1 MSYIVRGGV
10 ALLIQGAVRFLLC
23 FLSISL
29 AGASATAAD
38 TSKILHVSQPATDEG
53 FDPIRSANY
62 YSGVILDAVG
72 ERLMSY
78 DYLARPAKLIPGV
91 AESMPV
97 VSSDGKTYVFKI
109 RKGVYFHPDPVFGG
123 KKRELTAED
132 FVFSFKRFLDP
143 KLRSQWKFLFD
154 GKIAGLNPLAERAD
168 KTGKF
173 DYDATIEGLRAIDR
187 YTLQIRLTAPDYNFS
202 YILAMPSTI
211 AVAREVVDAY
221 RDDIGAH
228 PVGTGAY
235 MLKTYERGRRIV
247 LEAHPYYRGFIWD
260 FEPGSDPADKELV
273 ARMKG
278 KRMPQ
283 IGRVELNYIEEEQS
297 RYLAFMG
304 GELDLVHRIGGLAEH
319 WRDGKNLKSELAVL
333 GITRQD
339 MVEPE
344 TTYTLFNM
352 RDPMVGGYTSER
364 VALRRAMILSYDQDA
379 EIDIIRKGLALNNKM
394 PIPPGVVGYNPDYQ
408 SVNHYNPQ
416 AANLLLDKFGYKRGA
431 DGWRAQ
437 PDGKPLL
444 VTLTSEPQQSSREFD
459 ELWRKSLE
467 KIGVRLEVKKG
478 TFAENLKAAKA
489 CQLQMW
495 GSAWIADYPDG
506 DNFLQLLYGPNSG
519 QSNNG
524 CYDSPVFNKL
534 YEMTQKMPDS
544 PERKYLYELMSR
556 QVEYDGAWRFGV
568 SRIRTDLVHRGILGY
583 RKHPVIH
590 AEWMYMDIDVAARSA
605 YRGKPQ

>member
-1 MSYIVRGGV
+1 MGV
-10 ALLIQGAVRFLLC
+10 CMALAPCGAVAEVNPAKVLR
-23 FLSISL
+23 
-29 AGASATAAD
+29 
-38 TSKILHVSQPATDEG
+38 VVQPATDEG
-53 FDPIRSANY
+53 FDPVRSANY

-78 DYLARPAKLIPGV
+78 DYLARPAKLVPGV
-91 AESMPV
+91 ADAMPV
-97 VSSDGKTYVFKI
+97 VSPDGKTYVFKI
-109 RKGVYFHPDPVFGG
+109 RKGVYFHPDPIFNG

-143 KLRSQWKFLFD
+143 KLRSQWKFLFE
-154 GKIAGLNPLAERAD
+154 GKIVGLNALAERAEN
-168 KTGKF
+168 TGKF
-173 DYDATIEGLRAIDR
+173 DYDAPIEGLRALDR
-187 YTLQIRLTAPDYNFS
+187 YTLQIRLNSPDYNFA

-211 AVAREVVDAY
+211 AVTREGVEAY

-228 PVGTGAY
+228 PIGTGAY
-235 MLKTYERGRRIV
+235 MLKTYERGRRVV
-247 LEAHPYYRGFIWD
+247 LEAHPYYRGFVWD
-260 FEPGSDPADKELV
+260 FEAGPDPADKELV
-273 ARMKG
+273 ASMKG
-278 KRMPQ
+278 RRMPQ
-283 IGRVELNYIEEEQS
+283 ISRVELNYIEEEQS

-304 GELDLVHRIGGLAEH
+304 GELDMVHRIGGLAEH
-319 WRDGKNLKSELAVL
+319 WRDGKGLKPELAEL

-352 RDPMVGGYTSER
+352 RDPMVGGYTPEK
-364 VALRRAMILSYDQDA
+364 VALRRAMIMSYDQDA
-379 EIDIIRKGLALNNKM
+379 EINIIRKGLALNNKM
-394 PIPPGVVGYNPDYQ
+394 PIPPGVVGYNPDYKPVTQ
-408 SVNHYNPQ
+408 YNPQ
-416 AANLLLDKFGYKRGA
+416 AANLLLDRFGYQRGA
-431 DGWRAQ
+431 DGWRTR
-437 PDGKPLL
+437 PDGQPLL

-467 KIGVRLEVKKG
+467 KIGVRLDVRKG

-524 CYDSPVFNKL
+524 CYDSPVFNRL

-568 SRIRTDLVHRGILGY
+568 SRIRTELVHQGILGF
-583 RKHPVIH
+583 RKHPVLH
-590 AEWMYMDIDVAARSA
+590 AEWMYMDIDVPTRNA
-605 YRGKPQ
+605 YRGKPR

>member
-1 MSYIVRGGV
+1 M
-10 ALLIQGAVRFLLC
+10 ALAPCG
-23 FLSISL
+23 SI
-29 AGASATAAD
+29 AD
-38 TSKILHVSQPATDEG
+38 ANPAKVLRVVQPATDEG
-53 FDPIRSANY
+53 FDPVRSANY

-78 DYLARPAKLIPGV
+78 DYLARPAKLVPGV
-91 AESMPV
+91 AESMPE
-97 VSSDGKTYVFKI
+97 VSPDGKTYIFKI
-109 RKGVYFHPDPVFGG
+109 RKGVYFHPDPIFNG

-143 KLRSQWKFLFD
+143 KLRSQWKFLFE
-154 GKIAGLNPLAERAD
+154 GKIVGLNALAERAE

-173 DYDATIEGLRAIDR
+173 DYDAPIEGLRALDR
-187 YTLQIRLTAPDYNFS
+187 YTLQIRLNAPDYNFA

-211 AVAREVVDAY
+211 AVTREVVEAY

-228 PVGTGAY
+228 PIGTGAY
-235 MLKTYERGRRIV
+235 MLKKYERGRRIV

-260 FEPGSDPADKELV
+260 FEAGPDPADKELV
-273 ARMKG
+273 ASMKG

-283 IGRVELNYIEEEQS
+283 ISRVELSYIEEEQS

-304 GELDLVHRIGGLAEH
+304 GELDVVHRIGGLAEH
-319 WRDGKNLKSELAVL
+319 WRDGMNLKPELAEL

-352 RDPMVGGYTSER
+352 RDPMVGGYTTEK
-364 VALRRAMILSYDQDA
+364 VALRRAMIMSYDQDA
-379 EIDIIRKGLALNNKM
+379 EINIIRKGLALNNKM
-394 PIPPGVVGYNPDYQ
+394 PIPPGVVGYNPDYKP
-408 SVNHYNPQ
+408 VTHYNPQ

-431 DGWRAQ
+431 DGWRTR
-437 PDGKPLL
+437 PDGQPLL

-467 KIGVRLEVKKG
+467 KIGVRLDVKKG

-568 SRIRTDLVHRGILGY
+568 SRIRTELVHKGILGF
-583 RKHPVIH
+583 RKHPVLH
-590 AEWMYMDIDVAARSA
+590 AEWMYMDIDVPTRNA